1 MMSKYIKGVQS
12 LMNITKY
19 IGFIYIYIYLHSNKG
34 FLLYW
39 VIPFLL
45 IDSTVINIPWQIL
58 EKFWCQ

>member
-1 MMSKYIKGVQS
+1 
-12 LMNITKY
+12 MNITKY

>member
-1 MMSKYIKGVQS
+1 MSKISERAQS

-34 FLLYW
+34 RFLYW
-39 VIPFLL
+39 TILFLL